1 MLNSADL
8 LKTVNNGN
16 VIIYPCE
23 LLVCDAQGQVATVYD
38 INSYHQMVEQIVY
51 LSNETDIMYKVVQT
65 IDCNEEHAIYPTDL
79 PF

>member
-16 VIIYPCE
+16 VINYPCE
-23 LLVCDAQGQVATVYD
+23 LLVCNTQGQVATVFD
-38 INSYHQMVEQIVY
+38 INSYHEMVEQILD
-51 LSNETDIMYKVVQT
+51 LSDETDIMYKVVQV

>member
-16 VIIYPCE
+16 VINYPCE
-23 LLVCDAQGQVATVYD
+23 LLVCNTQGQVATD
-38 INSYHQMVEQIVY
+38 
-51 LSNETDIMYKVVQT
+51 ETDIMYKVVQI